1 MMEPVLPRKPPVA
14 AIVPREGGADFC
26 RGDTIRSRVTRR
38 GLPAHP
44 PPARNQIA
52 MPIRPLFLQC
62 LSFLVCFAAPALIGT
77 PTASADLGVTPPSQ
91 FSVPKGFEVQL
102 VYEVPSAEQGSWVS
116 LTVDPE
122 GRLLACD
129 QGGGLY
135 RIDVSSDPAKV
146 TPLKADIQSAQG
158 LLFAFDSLYVNVNGR
173 KRGGNGVYRLT
184 DTTGDDEYDK
194 VEHILPL
201 DGGGGHVPHALILS
215 ADGQRIITCGGN
227 MTKLPENIARSRVPQ
242 VWDED
247 HLRGRMPDA
256 RGHAADRMAPGG
268 WIGSFAPDG
277 SDFELIAC
285 GFRNEYDI
293 ALNDRGELFS
303 YDADME
309 WDVGTPWYRPTRV
322 NHVISGAEFGW
333 RNGTGKWPA
342 YYPDSFGAAVDIG
355 PGSPTGI
362 CFGYG
367 AEFPQKYQD
376 ALFICDWSYGN
387 IHAVHLSPDGSSYAG
402 TYETFATA
410 APLPVTDITIHPDD
424 GAMYFTIGGRRTQ
437 SGLYRI
443 TYTGES
449 KQQAGDLASQ
459 DKGSVEQVDPTPQ
472 PQAEQLRQLRH
483 QLESLHVGEPSADQ
497 LPLVLENLGH
507 GDRAIR
513 FAARIALEHQPLE
526 RWRDEVLSLTDP
538 QARILGVIALAR
550 NQEKGDKG
558 SALAALN
565 TLDWEE
571 LSDGQ
576 RIDLLRAYGLVALR
590 MGEIKGDE
598 ASEILGQLEDR
609 FPTGSNEVD
618 RELAQLL
625 VYLGSEASTAKI
637 VQEMISSPSQE
648 NQIHYALTLRNV
660 TEGWT
665 PQLHRQYFDWFNE
678 IQSARGGAS
687 FGGFIGNI
695 KQEAL
700 KRLPGATKEELAA
713 VIDPPKDTS
722 EETAPPRPFVQ
733 KWKVEDLVETASS
746 DSHVPDF
753 ERGKDVFAAGDCYK
767 CHRMGTQGGILGPD
781 LTAAGGRFN
790 AKDLLVSMIEPSKE
804 ISDQYGATQFLTDD
818 GRVVVGRVVNMSG
831 NTLRVM
837 TNMLDPSG
845 QVGVERD
852 SIITTRPAQ
861 SSMMP
866 EGLLDTF
873 SEEEIL
879 DLIAYLRAGGRAS
892 HPIYKKSVA
901 KN

>member
-1 MMEPVLPRKPPVA
+1 
-14 AIVPREGGADFC
+14 
-26 RGDTIRSRVTRR
+26 
-38 GLPAHP
+38 
-44 PPARNQIA
+44 

-201 DGGGGHVPHALILS
+201 DGGGEHGPHALILS
-215 ADGQRIITCGGN
+215 ADGKRIITCGGN

-247 HLRGRMPDA
+247 HLLGRMPDA

-333 RNGTGKWPA
+333 RNGTGKWPE
-342 YYPDSFGAAVDIG
+342 YLPDSFGAAVNIG

-367 AEFPQKYQD
+367 SNFPAKYRN
-376 ALFICDWSYGN
+376 ALFVADWSYGN
-387 IHAVHLSPDGSSYAG
+387 IHAVFLEPNGSTYTG
-402 TYETFATA
+402 NYETFATA
-410 APLPVTDITIHPDD
+410 APLPVTDMVVRPQDQSL
-424 GAMYFTIGGRRTQ
+424 YFAIGGRKTQ

-443 TYTGES
+443 VYTGEAD
-449 KQQAGDLASQ
+449 QAEADAAPDAAVKKAVTLRERLESFHVGGPNKDAIGPAIRHLAS
-459 DKGSVEQVDPTPQ
+459 E
-472 PQAEQLRQLRH
+472 
-483 QLESLHVGEPSADQ
+483 
-497 LPLVLENLGH
+497 
-507 GDRAIR
+507 DRGVR
-513 FAARIALEHQPLE
+513 FAARTALEHQPVE
-526 RWRDEVLSLTDP
+526 SWRGRMKGIENP
-538 QARILGVIALAR
+538 HARALAVIALAR
-550 NQEKGDKG
+550 TGTEEDQAFAFNQLK
-558 SALAALN
+558 SI
-565 TLDWEE
+565 DWKT
-571 LSDGQ
+571 LSDEG
-576 RIDLLRAYGLVALR
+576 RIALLRAHALVAIRL
-590 MGEIKGDE
+590 GELTPQQVKAAE
-598 ASEILGQLEDR
+598 KQLAAT
-609 FPTGSNEVD
+609 FPTGNDNVD
-618 RELAQLL
+618 RELAQML
-625 VYLGSEASTAKI
+625 VYLKAPGITEKV
-637 VQEMISSPSQE
+637 VQEMVAAPSQE
-648 NQIHYALTLRNV
+648 NQIFYALTLRGMQK
-660 TEGWT
+660 GWT
-665 PQLHRQYFDWFNE
+665 EELYRDYFQWFNDV
-678 IQSARGGAS
+678 QSARGGMS
-687 FGGFIGNI
+687 FGGFINNI
-695 KQEAL
+695 KQAAL
-700 KRLPGATKEELAA
+700 KNVAPEMKEKLASVLQA
-713 VIDPPKDTS
+713 PKS
-722 EETAPPRPFVQ
+722 EETQTEARPFVK
-733 KWKVEDLVETASS
+733 KWTVDELLPIVSDQDRVPNFET
-746 DSHVPDF
+746 
-753 ERGKDVFAAGDCYK
+753 GKSVFAAAQCYK
-767 CHRMGTQGGILGPD
+767 CHRMGIQGGILGPD
-781 LTAAGGRFN
+781 LTGAGGRFSP
-790 AKDLLVSMIEPSKE
+790 KDLLTAMIHPDQT

-818 GRVVVGRVVNMSG
+818 GQIVVGRVVNMSG
-831 NTLRVM
+831 NRLRVM
-837 TNMLDPSG
+837 TNMLDPSSLTE
-845 QVGVERD
+845 VVRD
-852 SIITTRPAQ
+852 QIEQTRPARA
-861 SSMMP
+861 SMMP
-866 EGLLDTF
+866 AGLLDTF
-873 SEEEIL
+873 SGEEIA
-879 DLIAYLRAGGRAS
+879 DLIAYLRAGGNEG
-892 HPIYKKSVA
+892 HPMYRKTVA
-901 KN
+901 GK